1 LRDFVVSFAPFGPH
15 NLCVAIPTGAFLN
28 AIGILLGALIG
39 LAQSRPISLR
49 TQLLFRNAIGA
60 FTIFFGLRLVY
71 LSLEGPF
78 WSCVKE
84 ICIAILALLPGFWLG
99 RLLRLQKISNHLGRM
114 AGNIITAA
122 QNNTSKNSGDAF
134 NSCAILFCASPLGI
148 IGAITDGVADYH
160 YLLAIKAVMD
170 ALAMTGFMKIFRWP
184 AALSAFPVLDFFSA
198 LSLAAELYIKPFL
211 TPTCLDALTATAG
224 LIACIVTIVIFEVR
238 RVELANYLPAL
249 AVAPLLAKWLH

>member
-1 LRDFVVSFAPFGPH
+1 M
-15 NLCVAIPTGAFLN
+15 AIPTGAFLN

-39 LAQSRPISLR
+39 LAQSKPISLR

-78 WSCVKE
+78 WPCLKQL
-84 ICIAILALLPGFWLG
+84 CIAILALLPGFWLG
-99 RLLRLQKISNHLGRM
+99 RLLRLQKISNRLGRM
-114 AGNIITAA
+114 AGNTIAAA

-134 NSCAILFCASPLGI
+134 NACAILFCASPLGI
-148 IGAITDGVADYH
+148 IGALTDGLTDYY
-160 YLLAIKAVMD
+160 YLLAIKAGMD

-184 AALSAFPVLDFFSA
+184 AALSAFPVLIFFSA
-198 LSLAAELYIKPFL
+198 LSLAVQLYIKPFL
-211 TPTCLDALTATAG
+211 TPTSLDSVNAAAG
-224 LIACIVTIVIFEVR
+224 LIACIVTVVIFEVR

-249 AVAPLLAKWLH
+249 VVAPLLAKWLH